1 MITFI
6 MGPSCAGKSTKAREL
21 QAPGDIIVD
30 FDSLAIALGSEK
42 SHDHP
47 GPIMDAVHPVR
58 VLLENKALDGEFSSD
73 VWAIRS
79 WMKPELI
86 KSFGEKGAKFM
97 VLDPGKEVALQ
108 RAKDEE
114 RPDGTTARIEMWYE
128 NPPEIPDEYKA
139 AEKKDMPM
147 KTKAFAIELKEAP
160 ADTPGAVGVFTGYA
174 SIFNNVDSYGD
185 MVIPGAFTETL
196 KAFGEAGANIPC
208 YWGHQMEDPMKCIG
222 WTTAAE
228 EDERGLKVT
237 VQLDLDN
244 PNGAQAY
251 KLIKA
256 GVVNQMSF
264 AYEVQEGSWVDS
276 KENDHNGWGGY
287 YELRKLKIFEVS
299 LVQVGANQETELL
312 DVKDRLAR
320 VKAGRKISATNE
332 EKLNQAIA
340 LISEVLET
348 DTPEEGSSEEPDD
361 GKAEER
367 ESAKA
372 EDQTQA
378 KARTLSP
385 VEIAQYELDLL

>member
-6 MGPSCAGKSTKAREL
+6 LGPSCAGKSTKAREL
-21 QAPGDIIVD
+21 QAPGDIIID

-42 SHDHP
+42 NHDHP
-47 GPIMDAVHPVR
+47 DSIMDAVHPVR
-58 VLLENKALDGEFSSD
+58 VLLENKALNGEFNSD

-79 WMKPELI
+79 WIKPELI
-86 KSFGEKGAKFM
+86 KDFGEQGAKFL
-97 VLDPGKEVALQ
+97 VIDPGKEVALQ
-108 RAKDEE
+108 RAEE
-114 RPDGTTARIEMWYE
+114 DNRPAGTKERIESWYE
-128 NPPEIPDEYKA
+128 NPPEIPSEYLA
-139 AEKKDMPM
+139 PELKDSPV
-147 KTKAFAIELKEAP
+147 KTKEFAIELKEAP
-160 ADTPGAVGVFTGYA
+160 ASENDAGVFVGYA

-185 MVIPGAFTETL
+185 MVVPGAFTETL
-196 KAFGEAGANIPC
+196 KTFGESGANIPC

-222 WTTAAE
+222 WTTSAK

-237 VQLDLDN
+237 VQLDLGN

-264 AYEVQEGSWVDS
+264 AYEVEEGSWVDS
-276 KENDHNGWGGY
+276 KENDPHGWGGY
-287 YELRKLKIFEVS
+287 YELRKLKVFEVS

-340 LISEVLET
+340 LIGEVLET
-348 DTPEEGSSEEPDD
+348 DTPEEGSSEEPTA

-385 VEIAQYELDLL
+385 VEIAEYELALL

>member
-1 MITFI
+1 
-6 MGPSCAGKSTKAREL
+6 
-21 QAPGDIIVD
+21 
-30 FDSLAIALGSEK
+30 
-42 SHDHP
+42 
-47 GPIMDAVHPVR
+47 
-58 VLLENKALDGEFSSD
+58 
-73 VWAIRS
+73 
-79 WMKPELI
+79 
-86 KSFGEKGAKFM
+86 
-97 VLDPGKEVALQ
+97 
-108 RAKDEE
+108 
-114 RPDGTTARIEMWYE
+114 
-128 NPPEIPDEYKA
+128 
-139 AEKKDMPM
+139 M
-147 KTKAFAIELKEAP
+147 KTKAFTIELKEAP
-160 ADTPGAVGVFTGYA
+160 TEAPGTAGVFTGYA
-174 SIFNNVDSYGD
+174 SIFNNIDSYGD

-196 KAFGEAGANIPC
+196 KTFGEAGANIPC

-222 WTTAAE
+222 WTTSAE

-264 AYEVQEGSWVDS
+264 AYEVEEGSWVDS
-276 KENDHNGWGGY
+276 KENDTHGWGGY
-287 YELRKLKIFEVS
+287 YELRKLKVFEVS

-340 LISEVLET
+340 LIGEVLET
-348 DTPEEGSSEEPDD
+348 DTPEEGSSEEPAD

-372 EDQTQA
+372 EDPTPA

>member
-6 MGPSCAGKSTKAREL
+6 MGPSCAGKTTKAREL
-21 QAPGDIIVD
+21 QTDGDIIID
-30 FDSLAIALGSEK
+30 FDALALALGSAK
-42 SHDHP
+42 SHAHP
-47 GPIMDAVHPVR
+47 QAIVDAVHPVR
-58 VLLENKALDGEFSSD
+58 VMLENKALDGEIAAD

-86 KSFGEKGAKFM
+86 KSFGEKGARFM

-108 RAKDEE
+108 RAKDDG
-114 RPDGTTARIEMWYE
+114 RPEGTAERIERWYE
-128 NPPEIPDEYKA
+128 NPPEIPAEYQA
-139 AEKKDMPM
+139 SEQKDFSM
-147 KTKAFAIELKEAP
+147 KTKAFTIELKEAP
-160 ADTPGAVGVFTGYA
+160 AGDSPAAGIFTGYA
-174 SIFNNVDSYGD
+174 SIFNNIDSYGD
-185 MVIPGAFTETL
+185 MVIPGAFTESL
-196 KAFGEAGANIPC
+196 KTFGEAGANIPC

-222 WTTAAE
+222 WTTSAE

-276 KENDHNGWGGY
+276 KEEDPHGWGGY

-332 EKLNQAIA
+332 KKLNQAIA

-385 VEIAQYELDLL
+385 VEIAEYELALL